1 MQYLKVRE
9 AAQRLHVSPSTLRA
23 WEHRFG
29 FPKPERSPG
38 GHRLYRHV
46 DIVALRDALEQG
58 LSVASAIARVRVG
71 ETYDASSLMLQLSGF
86 DPERAA
92 RVAEGALAMR
102 SLEGAVA
109 DVLLP
114 ALDEIGRRYGGD
126 SVEWAFAARWVS
138 DWLRWTQRLAMP
150 GQHRVRLLVVD
161 ATRHDRE
168 PDAIRLDALSLFLVR
183 AGGELL
189 TFPLTARQGLEAM
202 VRRLRPAATV
212 VVGQGGSDEQVAEFA
227 AAARAFEARPLAFYR
242 RYVTERTP
250 GVAILVDA
258 PLEAHRQL
266 LRLAAGEPLGQ
277 PRPEYDSDLRRAAS
291 Q

>member
-1 MQYLKVRE
+1 VHYLKVRE

-58 LSVASAIARVRVG
+58 LSVAAAIARVRVG
-71 ETYDASSLMLQLSGF
+71 ETYDASSLVLQLSSF

-102 SLEGAVA
+102 SLEGAVEE
-109 DVLLP
+109 VLLP
-114 ALDEIGRRYGGD
+114 ALAEIERRNGGD
-126 SVEWAFAARWVS
+126 SVEWAFAARWIS

-150 GQHRVRLLVVD
+150 GQQRVRLLVVD
-161 ATRHDRE
+161 ATRHAL
-168 PDAIRLDALSLFLVR
+168 DADSVLLDALALFCVR
-183 AGGELL
+183 AGGELV
-189 TFPLTARQGLEAM
+189 TVPLTARRGLEEM
-202 VRRLRPAATV
+202 VGRLRPAATV
-212 VVGQGGSDEQVAEFA
+212 VVGQGGSDDEVVELA
-227 AAARAFEARPLAFYR
+227 AAARAYDARPLAFYR
-242 RYVTERTP
+242 RRLTERTP
-250 GVAILVDA
+250 GVAMLVDT
-258 PLEAHRQL
+258 PLEAQRQL
-266 LRLAAGEPLGQ
+266 LRLAAGEPIGK
-277 PRPEYDSDLRRAAS
+277 PRPRFDATLPRAVS